1 MSEERA
7 QVFFLDAVSD
17 VKPDVRKSLTTLA
30 AHWLT
35 SPSSP
40 ASSLAQTQH
49 PGEVSRPRPAPG
61 TARRG
66 GGHLLAVPCSRSLGR
81 LCHLLEQN

>member
-49 PGEVSRPRPAPG
+49 PG
-61 TARRG
+61 
-66 GGHLLAVPCSRSLGR
+66 
-81 LCHLLEQN
+81 